1 MAKLTNKR
9 CLGLD
14 RANSGKISF
23 LSLCVGMSVKK
34 KFNNGAADSI
44 GRSITHM
51 NAGSLLGC
59 SNQMFIEKVV

>member
-1 MAKLTNKR
+1 MWADWK
-9 CLGLD
+9 
-14 RANSGKISF
+14 SGKIIF
-23 LSLCVGMSVKK
+23 HSLYVGMSVKK

-51 NAGSLLGC
+51 NAGSLLGY